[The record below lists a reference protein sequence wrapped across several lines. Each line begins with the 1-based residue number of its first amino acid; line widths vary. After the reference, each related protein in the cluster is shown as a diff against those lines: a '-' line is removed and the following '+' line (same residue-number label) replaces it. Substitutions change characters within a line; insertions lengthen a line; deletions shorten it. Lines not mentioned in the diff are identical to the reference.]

1 MSKYK
6 ALYIHSQVSI
16 HKSNLCKMFRE
27 IVHFPLPILLSL
39 ALVIFWLKQSAMQDI
54 DLAEGKQ
61 EEVME
66 SRYFQLSFRN
76 VK

>member
-1 MSKYK
+1 
-6 ALYIHSQVSI
+6 
-16 HKSNLCKMFRE
+16 MFRE

-66 SRYFQLSFRN
+66 SRYFQLSFTN

>member
-1 MSKYK
+1 
-6 ALYIHSQVSI
+6 
-16 HKSNLCKMFRE
+16 MFRE

-76 VK
+76 VNSSK